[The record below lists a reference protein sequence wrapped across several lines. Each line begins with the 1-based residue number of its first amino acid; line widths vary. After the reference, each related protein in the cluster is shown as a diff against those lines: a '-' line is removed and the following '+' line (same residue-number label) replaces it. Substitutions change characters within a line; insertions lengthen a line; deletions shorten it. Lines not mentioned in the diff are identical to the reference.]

1 MSGKNLFISIINPA
15 VKVIQIV
22 KRTGAVDKYFCKF
35 SINNLVILKI
45 KLTYLFNEVKQLFLN
60 QKQLT
65 HH

>member
-35 SINNLVILKI
+35 SINNLIILKI
-45 KLTYLFNEVKQLFLN
+45 KLMYLF
-60 QKQLT
+60 
-65 HH
+65 